1 MDCETIQ
8 LHKQSADG
16 LISARLPY
24 HNQEPEMYKLLKTAS
39 YTSTE
44 KGVENA
50 KKLKMLYV
58 DFVLA
63 LINAYLVYK

>member
-1 MDCETIQ
+1 
-8 LHKQSADG
+8 
-16 LISARLPY
+16 
-24 HNQEPEMYKLLKTAS
+24 MYKLLKTAS

-44 KGVENA
+44 KRVENA